1 MPTIL
6 RVHGFRFYFYSHEP
20 NEPPH
25 IHIDRGMASA
35 KFWLEK
41 IALARNAGFSAREL
55 GEIQRLVQKH
65 QTQLLEAWHVFFG
78 TRH

>member
-1 MPTIL
+1 MPTVLHID
-6 RVHGFRFYFYSHEP
+6 GFRLYFYSHEP

-25 IHIDRGMASA
+25 IHVDRGMASA
-35 KFWLEK
+35 KFWLEN

-55 GEIQRLVQKH
+55 GEAQRLVLEH
-65 QTQLLEAWHVFFG
+65 QAQLLEAWHVFFG